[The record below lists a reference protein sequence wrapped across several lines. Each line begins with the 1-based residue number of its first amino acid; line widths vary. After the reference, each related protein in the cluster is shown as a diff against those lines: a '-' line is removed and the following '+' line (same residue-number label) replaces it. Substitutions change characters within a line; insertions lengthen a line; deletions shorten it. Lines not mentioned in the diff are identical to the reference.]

1 MIEWDDGNWPKCGK
15 HGVSQAEI
23 AEVFA
28 GDPMVSPDHAH
39 SSAEERFHAIG
50 ETGQGRFVFIAFTRR
65 LRDGAP
71 VYRPPGT
78 CIGRRLSSMSK
89 PDRKPLPRL
98 LSDEDAERFVEEA
111 DLTEF
116 DLAGM
121 VRLSELERRAKN
133 ASIHLRLPQAQLDE
147 IKAEAQK
154 RGVPYQR
161 FMRELMQRGMA
172 TLGHS

>member
-1 MIEWDDGNWPKCGK
+1 MIEWDDGSWPKWGE

-71 VYRPPGT
+71 VYRP
-78 CIGRRLSSMSK
+78 ISARYMH
-89 PDRKPLPRL
+89 RK
-98 LSDEDAERFVEEA
+98 EI
-111 DLTEF
+111 EF
-116 DLAGM
+116 Y
-121 VRLSELERRAKN
+121 V
-133 ASIHLRLPQAQLDE
+133 
-147 IKAEAQK
+147 KA
-154 RGVPYQR
+154 R
-161 FMRELMQRGMA
+161 
-172 TLGHS
+172 S